1 MADPIDPG
9 RLSDVQR
16 EIAALLSGGA
26 ALLRESVDEAVNSVR
41 RLAGNFAAGQT
52 ATEAFNNTIKD
63 SLGQYAL
70 LAFRLSSVNSSVYGT
85 FEAFTSV
92 IPAIE
97 ATKSAF
103 DKISKLSSGI
113 LNILPLGPLK
123 AATTKSLTLFSAG
136 LDFAIEATK
145 FQLEA
150 AQKVVNSYLEIT
162 KAGANFGGSIT
173 DFAALARETN
183 TPMLMLSKTVK
194 ANIENLT
201 ALGGSIQGATFLLY
215 PSMTKLFYS
224 TEKLDTQ
231 VLAMYG
237 SFEDLVEGVT
247 DYYSLLAK
255 TGVVIDQNL
264 IDEKQKT
271 GAVQEYLIRQK
282 ELSSLTGKSS
292 KALAEAEAKR
302 RTELDYS
309 LRLSRLTNKEAA
321 DNARA
326 GIEII
331 TKIFGQEAGD
341 VAKEFFATGGDVY
354 SEAGRKFA
362 AMAPDAFRSIQEVMG
377 KIDTDRTTF
386 ESGVGAFFKANA
398 PAFIANAKAGEE
410 LYSLNRAANN
420 ELLKTMGSVNA
431 SIVANSGTLTRLDEA
446 FAKISQARQQGQA
459 DKPDATIG
467 AESQAFVNSLRE
479 GMRRQS
485 QLDTQVMKHMSDL
498 DKITLTFYELQNQ
511 LINFQGE
518 MFGNI
523 REIIGGINIA
533 AGDFE
538 NFAQRL
544 GEHISQV
551 LSRYSRSPAAGPEG
565 SPPPGSQPPP
575 TSPPNPAQ
583 PPEPPKPSVGTPA
596 AVAGQPGFAEG
607 GITTGP
613 SLAGEAGPEA
623 VIPLAKGDVP
633 LKIDWTPLVNIM
645 HDQVSISNEIRTLL
659 ADTKNIQEDILEAT
673 Y

>member
-1 MADPIDPG
+1 
-9 RLSDVQR
+9 
-16 EIAALLSGGA
+16 
-26 ALLRESVDEAVNSVR
+26 
-41 RLAGNFAAGQT
+41 
-52 ATEAFNNTIKD
+52 
-63 SLGQYAL
+63 
-70 LAFRLSSVNSSVYGT
+70 
-85 FEAFTSV
+85 V
-92 IPAIE
+92 IPVIE

-103 DKISKLSSGI
+103 DKITKLSSSLI
-113 LNILPLGPLK
+113 NVLPIGAVK
-123 AATTKSLTLFSAG
+123 AATTKTLTLFSAG

-201 ALGGSIQGATFLLY
+201 ALGGSIQGATSLLY

-302 RTELDYS
+302 RTELDYT
-309 LRLSRLTNKEAA
+309 LRLSRLTNEEAA
-321 DNARA
+321 GNARA

-354 SEAGRKFA
+354 SEAGRRFA

-431 SIVANSGTLTRLDEA
+431 SIVANSGTLTRLDDA
-446 FAKISQARQQGQA
+446 FARISQARQQGQA
-459 DKPDATIG
+459 DKPDASIG

-498 DKITLTFYELQNQ
+498 DKITLTFYELQTQ
-511 LINFQGE
+511 MLNFQGE

-523 REIIGGINIA
+523 RDILGSINVA

-538 NFAQRL
+538 GFAQRL
-544 GEHISQV
+544 GEHISKV
-551 LSRYSRSPAAGPEG
+551 LTRNSREPTPGPEG
-565 SPPPGSQPPP
+565 SPPPAPQPPP
-575 TSPPNPAQ
+575 AAPPATPTPA
-583 PPEPPKPSVGTPA
+583 EPPSPVPDPGRFPA
-596 AVAGQPGFAEG
+596 GSGYAEG

-633 LKIDWTPLVNIM
+633 LQIDWTPLVNIM